1 MSLSKQQKL
10 DMIRDVELRLAKEE
24 LAERY
29 LKHINQLEN
38 SDKPLRTL
46 LEIIEGEQQPAKDI
60 ETPNIQ
66 EEISPFEIMER
77 LQHESG
83 LQSAEELALLEK
95 WEEAA
100 KTPHRKPGM
109 DSLSQWEHVG
119 IENQAMRE
127 GVSNDIDIQEHYENV
142 QSMANDKDMGLGL

>member
-10 DMIRDVELRLAKEE
+10 DMIRDVELRLATEE

-46 LEIIEGEQQPAKDI
+46 LEIMEGEQQQTHDI

-66 EEISPFEIMER
+66 EEVSPFEIMER
-77 LQHESG
+77 LQREAG
-83 LQSAEELALLEK
+83 LQSAEDLEIMEQWK
-95 WEEAA
+95 EAA
-100 KTPHRKPGM
+100 KTPHRKPDM
-109 DSLSQWEHVG
+109 DSLSQWEHIG

-127 GVSNDIDIQEHYENV
+127 GVSNDVDIQEHCENV
-142 QSMANDKDMGLGL
+142 QSMANDNDMGLGL